1 MITASFD
8 GYAKIWPWEKLI
20 KNDKNLADFI
30 YSIYFDNTN
39 KCEKNCWNV
48 AFSCKNR
55 YAFATFTRKMKRTN
69 DVETVVYV
77 FDLAQQAIKHEFTR

>member
-8 GYAKIWPWEKLI
+8 GTAKIWPWKNLI
-20 KNDKNLADFI
+20 ENDKKLSDYI
-30 YSIYFDNTN
+30 ITMYFDDDAK

-55 YAFATFTRKMKRTN
+55 YAFATFTRKFKRTKE
-69 DVETVVYV
+69 VETVVYIYD
-77 FDLAQQAIKHEFTR
+77 FF